1 MEEVSGDGF
10 LINLIDILL
19 SLSEGFTNR
28 LSPKFI

>member
-19 SLSEGFTNR
+19 SLSEVNKIITG
-28 LSPKFI
+28 IY